1 MKRKKGNPKLWSVTH
16 IRDDRYPH
24 ILVRI
29 TELRGSPF
37 LYLGRQIDGK
47 ARYSVLQP
55 KVTRVSLGSTPK
67 EQEQAA
73 RALALNEIERIA
85 KEEKAPTPHRTGGP
99 LTLALLADRYER
111 DGFAGRTDAYKRDA
125 LASIRRVGAF
135 LGADTA
141 LNDVKP
147 SDVQKYVAHRL
158 GQGVTASARGDL
170 VALSIGINWA
180 VGEGLLE
187 VNPLAAKR
195 AREAMKIEHKP
206 RRPVASP
213 ERYQKLQ
220 AVAGSLPPAFGVLL
234 DLAWHTGHRI
244 AAILGLR
251 WQDVTLEQSKKQPHG
266 AITWY
271 AGVRPDRKKHEHVLP
286 MNAAACAALARWK
299 QRAPGIGSGFVF
311 PDPRDATK
319 PLARFEAKR
328 WLKQAEHRA
337 KLSHVKQ
344 GGWHMFR
351 RGWATARK
359 HLPIQ
364 DVAVGG
370 GWLDTVTPATIYQQA
385 DAETT
390 LAVATHV
397 A

>member
-1 MKRKKGNPKLWSVTH
+1 MKRKKGNPRLWSVTH
-16 IRDDRYPH
+16 IRDPRYPH
-24 ILVRI
+24 IQVCI

-37 LYLGRQIDGK
+37 LYLGRQLNGK
-47 ARYSVLQP
+47 PKYVVLQP
-55 KVTRVSLGSTPK
+55 KVTRASLGSTPK
-67 EQEQAA
+67 EQVQQAE
-73 RALALNEIERIA
+73 ALALNAIA
-85 KEEKAPTPHRTGGP
+85 QIAQEESAPAPRSSI
-99 LTLALLADRYER
+99 LTLTTLADRYER

-125 LASIRRVGAF
+125 LAAIRRIAAF
-135 LGADTA
+135 LGTGT
-141 LNDVKP
+141 LLGDVKP

-158 GQGVTASARGDL
+158 GQGVTAAARGDL

-180 VGEGLLE
+180 VGEGLLV
-187 VNPLAAKR
+187 VNPLATKH
-195 AREAMKIEHKP
+195 AREAMKIGHKP
-206 RRPVASP
+206 QRPVASP
-213 ERYQKLQ
+213 ERYRKLR
-220 AVAGSLPPAFGVLL
+220 AVVGHFPAALGVLL

-244 AAILGLR
+244 SAILNLR
-251 WQDVTLEQSKKQPHG
+251 WRDVSLAPTEDAPHG

-271 AGVRPDRKKHEHVLP
+271 AGVRADKKKHEHTVAL
-286 MNAAACAALARWK
+286 NAPAQAALVAWQK
-299 QRAPGIGSGFVF
+299 QRRGIGTAFLF
-311 PDPRDATK
+311 PDPRNATK
-319 PLARFEAKR
+319 SLPRFEAKR
-328 WLKQAEHRA
+328 WLKQAETRA
-337 KLSHVKQ
+337 KLAHVAQ

-370 GWLDTVTPATIYQQA
+370 GWLDTITPATIYQQP

>member
-16 IRDDRYPH
+16 IRDDRHPH
-24 ILVRI
+24 ILVRV
-29 TELRGSPF
+29 TELRGTPF
-37 LYLGRQIDGK
+37 LYLGRQVEGK
-47 ARYSVLQP
+47 ARYEVLKP
-55 KVTRVSLGSTPK
+55 RVTRVSLGSTPK
-67 EQEQAA
+67 EQEQKA

-85 KEEKAPTPHRTGGP
+85 REETAPTESRADGL

-111 DGFAGRTDAYKRDA
+111 DGFAARSDAYKRDA
-125 LASIRRVGAF
+125 LAAIRRVAEF
-135 LGADTA
+135 LGANTV
-141 LNDVKP
+141 LGDVKP

-158 GQGVTASARGDL
+158 GQGVTAAARGDL

-187 VNPLAAKR
+187 VNPLSAKR

-220 AVAGSLPPAFGVLL
+220 TVAPMLPPAFGVLL

-244 AAILGLR
+244 AAILGL
-251 WQDVTLEQSKKQPHG
+251 
-266 AITWY
+266 
-271 AGVRPDRKKHEHVLP
+271 
-286 MNAAACAALARWK
+286 
-299 QRAPGIGSGFVF
+299 
-311 PDPRDATK
+311 
-319 PLARFEAKR
+319 
-328 WLKQAEHRA
+328 
-337 KLSHVKQ
+337 
-344 GGWHMFR
+344 R

>member
-24 ILVRI
+24 IMVRV
-29 TELRGSPF
+29 TELGGTPF
-37 LYLGRQIDGK
+37 LYLGRQIDHK
-47 ARYSVLQP
+47 PKYTVLQP
-55 KVTRVSLGSTPK
+55 KVTRASLGTTTK
-67 EQEQAA
+67 EQEQKA
-73 RALALNEIERIA
+73 RALAFDAIAEIA
-85 KEEKAPTPHRTGGP
+85 KAEKAPPKSSTGGP
-99 LTLALLADRYER
+99 LTLAQLADHYER
-111 DGFAGRTDAYKRDA
+111 DGFSGRTPAYRRDA
-125 LASIRRVGAF
+125 LAAIRRIAAF
-135 LGADTA
+135 LGTGT
-141 LNDVKP
+141 LLGDVKP

-158 GQGVTASARGDL
+158 GQGVTAAARGDL

-180 VGEGLLE
+180 VGEGLLA
-187 VNPLAAKR
+187 VNPLATKH
-195 AREAMKIEHKP
+195 AREAMKIGHKP
-206 RRPVASP
+206 HRPVATP
-213 ERYQKLQ
+213 ERYRNLRV
-220 AVAGSLPPAFGVLL
+220 VAGRFPGAFGVLL

-244 AAILGLR
+244 SAILGLR
-251 WQDVTLEQSKKQPHG
+251 WQDVTLSDSPR
-266 AITWY
+266 ITWY

-286 MNAAACAALARWK
+286 INAAAHAALTAWQKRC
-299 QRAPGIGSGFVF
+299 RGIGSAFLF

-319 PLARFEAKR
+319 PLPRFEAKR
-328 WLKQAEHRA
+328 WLKQAETRA
-337 KLSHVKQ
+337 KLAHVAQ

-390 LAVATHV
+390 RAVATFV